1 VPMGELARIPWQA
14 ARKSD
19 GTYAIR
25 WVAVSQAAS
34 ARMLCHSAGLA
45 PVPAAPS
52 GLVVGDPDTGVP
64 ERDLR
69 AARLEAYAIH
79 QSFYRGAR
87 YLGRRPDDTSSRS
100 GAGTPD
106 EVREWLIANRP
117 GAGTMLHLA
126 CHGFIRTDS
135 GTETAYVLLAG
146 GDRVTAE
153 ELTEVMGRAPER
165 AIGLVVLAA
174 CRTGLA
180 ISGYDEAYSLGTA
193 FLAAGVRS
201 VLSTHWSIPDEAT
214 SVLMF
219 MFHHYRM
226 VEGLPAWDALR
237 QAQLWMLDDERQI
250 PKQMPPRLREQ
261 LDGGDPRA
269 VVGWAGFVHWGQ

>member
-1 VPMGELARIPWQA
+1 MGELARIPWQA

-19 GTYAIR
+19 GTYAVR
-25 WVAVSQAAS
+25 SVAVSQAAS
-34 ARMLCHSAGLA
+34 ARMLCHTAGLA
-45 PVPAAPS
+45 PVLATPS
-52 GLVVGDPDTGVP
+52 GLVVGDPDTGAP

-69 AARLEAYAIH
+69 AARLEAYAIR
-79 QSFYRGAR
+79 QSFYLGAR
-87 YLGRRPDDTSSRS
+87 YVGRHADGTPSSS

-106 EVREWLIANRP
+106 EVRAWLTAS
-117 GAGTMLHLA
+117 GSTAGTMLHLA
-126 CHGFIRTDS
+126 CHGFIRTDP
-135 GTETAYVLLAG
+135 GTATSYLLLAG
-146 GDRVTAE
+146 DGRVTAE
-153 ELTEVMGRAPER
+153 ELAEVMARAPQR

-201 VLSTHWSIPDEAT
+201 VLSTQWGIPDGTT

-226 VEGLPAWDALR
+226 VDGLPAWDALR
-237 QAQLWMLDDERQI
+237 RAQLWMLDENRQI
-250 PKQMPPRLREQ
+250 PKGMPSRLRQQ
-261 LDGGDPRA
+261 LIDADLRA